1 MRPVITL
8 LTDFGDR
15 NYYVSAMKGVILGI
29 APEVQI
35 VDITH
40 RITPFSIFEGAFVL
54 WQAVRWFPRGTV
66 HVVVVD
72 PGVGSERD
80 AVVVRA
86 GGHYLVGPDNGVLYP
101 AAASLGIE
109 EVRLVKDISRPSS
122 CKTFDGRFLV
132 APAAGRLAAGRS
144 MSALGPEVEGIR
156 ELEVPRATVSPELSR
171 GEILHVDRFGNLV
184 TSLRAE
190 DLPAEWGERLS
201 LRAMGREWRVRLA
214 ACFAEGDPGE
224 MLLVKGS
231 VGLIEISCNRASA
244 AAASGLGVGDGITIA
259 KAGRDRG
266 GGSSERFGR

>member
-15 NYYVSAMKGVILGI
+15 DYYVSAMKGVILGI
-29 APEVQI
+29 SPEAQI

-101 AAASLGIE
+101 AAESLGIR
-109 EVRLVKDISRPSS
+109 EVRRVEEGELTLPRSG
-122 CKTFDGRFLV
+122 TFDGRDVFAPV
-132 APAAGRLAAGRS
+132 AAHIASGVPLERV
-144 MSALGPEVEGIR
+144 GPRKEDLIRIELFRYEVGPDSISGH
-156 ELEVPRATVSPELSR
+156 V
-171 GEILHVDRFGNLV
+171 LHVDRFGNVVLDIP
-184 TSLRAE
+184 A
-190 DLPAEWGERLS
+190 DALPPGWPTRLS
-201 LRAMGREWRVRLA
+201 VELEDGRRLEARLASHYEEGSPGELLVIRGSSGLLELSTRRGSAADIVGLSPGGRVRLS
-214 ACFAEGDPGE
+214 P
-224 MLLVKGS
+224 S
-231 VGLIEISCNRASA
+231 
-244 AAASGLGVGDGITIA
+244 
-259 KAGRDRG
+259 
-266 GGSSERFGR
+266 